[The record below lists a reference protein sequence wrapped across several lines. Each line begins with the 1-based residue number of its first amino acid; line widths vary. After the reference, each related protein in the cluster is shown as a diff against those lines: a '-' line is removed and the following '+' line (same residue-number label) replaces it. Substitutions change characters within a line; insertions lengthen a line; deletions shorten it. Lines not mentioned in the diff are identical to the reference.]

1 MDTIIKRACGLD
13 VHQASITACI
23 MRQGIQKQIKTFGTN
38 TEELEAL
45 RAWLLEHGISHVAM
59 ESTGVYW
66 KPVFNVIGDDFDLM
80 LVNARHIK
88 HVPGRKTD
96 VQDAEW
102 ICKLLRAGLLQ
113 GSYIPEEKIRQLRDL
128 TRYQKKLQHQIQ
140 NEKNRVHKILQ
151 DANVKL
157 TSVLSDI
164 FGKTGRSVLNDLSK
178 GIKDAKQLSGHFEN
192 KRRLHHSPAQ
202 ARSALKGRFTQHHQ
216 KLLSSMLAHIDF
228 LQAQIDDLEEQ
239 VQQLIKDNYAQEHEL
254 LQTIPGIKQKAASA
268 IIAELGT
275 DMDQF
280 PSHKHLAAWSGLCP
294 GQKESAGKKKRA
306 KLRHGNN
313 YLKAM
318 MIECAWA
325 AIKTKNT
332 YLRSK
337 YYSLI
342 PRMGKKKALAAI
354 AHKMVIAC
362 YFILK
367 DKVPYQELG
376 EEYLNQK
383 KHDKLVKYHVKRLEK
398 LGYKTEIE
406 AA

>member
-38 TEELEAL
+38 TEDLEAL
-45 RAWLLEHGISHVAM
+45 KAWLHEHGISHVAM

-66 KPVFNVIGDDFDLM
+66 KPVFNVIGEDFDLM

-88 HVPGRKTD
+88 HVPDRKTD

-178 GIKDAKQLSGHFEN
+178 GITDAKQLSRHFEN

-239 VQQLIKDNYAQEHEL
+239 VQQLIQDNYAQEHAL

-294 GQKESAGKKKRA
+294 GQKESAGKKKER
-306 KLRHGNN
+306 
-313 YLKAM
+313 
-318 MIECAWA
+318 
-325 AIKTKNT
+325 
-332 YLRSK
+332 
-337 YYSLI
+337 
-342 PRMGKKKALAAI
+342 
-354 AHKMVIAC
+354 
-362 YFILK
+362 
-367 DKVPYQELG
+367 D
-376 EEYLNQK
+376 
-383 KHDKLVKYHVKRLEK
+383 
-398 LGYKTEIE
+398 
-406 AA
+406 